1 MLSQEWS
8 TKYRDAMLERHP
20 CIQLLRITEA
30 YEAIFRRIG
39 VLRET
44 SNEHRRLVNALHTLN
59 GLRDSE
65 LGRSA

>member
-1 MLSQEWS
+1 
-8 TKYRDAMLERHP
+8 MLERHP